1 MAEVYPYAAMVA
13 LWNLPKTIKY
23 KRGSDLVALT
33 RLLPQADDKLKF
45 VGHPPATQV
54 VLTKAAPF
62 QAPRDALLRR
72 LPRIAGDDLAT
83 ITHELADSVAVIGTD
98 RGLFLSETWRLHPDI
113 RAFTSPPDSA
123 SSCT

>member
-45 VGHPPATQV
+45 VGHPPAT
-54 VLTKAAPF
+54 P
-62 QAPRDALLRR
+62 
-72 LPRIAGDDLAT
+72 G
-83 ITHELADSVAVIGTD
+83 GTD
-98 RGLFLSETWRLHPDI
+98 KGGAVSSAEGRFAEAP
-113 RAFTSPPDSA
+113 SPHSW
-123 SSCT
+123 